1 MADVA
6 HGGRRTNEPKKDFR
20 PFLLIHDACPC
31 FRRRSGGRRDVS
43 LSFTVSGR
51 STLAYGPAVNP
62 IGRTALGHQE
72 NSKTSELNVIGE
84 LYRSEKRNIN
94 PLLMQES
101 CGEGGIRT
109 LGTGVSPY
117 NGLAILSAGTMPSN
131 PSYLQS
137 HPGTKTHLM

>member
-31 FRRRSGGRRDVS
+31 FRRPNLSITGGGRRDVS

-101 CGEGGIRT
+101 GGEGGIRT

-117 NGLAILSAGTMPSN
+117 NGLAILSPDATLRN
-131 PSYLQS
+131 PN
-137 HPGTKTHLM
+137 